1 MTQVGLVVVSHSRAL
16 AEAAVELALIMVHG
30 EKPPIE
36 IAAGTDDG
44 GFGTDAV
51 AVMEAIMNAN
61 QGDGVVVFT
70 DLGSALTSTDM
81 ALEMLEDMGEDIEV
95 RVLPAP
101 FVEGLT
107 AAVVRAALGADL
119 DTIESEAVGS
129 LTPKLEHLGV
139 AEPPPVAG
147 ALFDGDSL
155 GASELEAPH
164 ETPPDAQQLVQV
176 VNRDGLHARP
186 AAAVAS
192 LAQTFPSQVFL
203 LKMNRLADAKSP
215 ISIATLAVACGDSVQ
230 VLGYGSQ
237 AEAAVAAL
245 AELIASGFG
254 EERGD
259 IPATATPA
267 EAPTAPGAA
276 TDTTSTA
283 SSSPARPDTSP
294 TAQPTADTPTPPP
307 ARPVWRAPWES

>member
-30 EKPPIE
+30 DKPPIE

-51 AVMEAIMNAN
+51 AVMEAIMSAN
-61 QGDGVVVFT
+61 HGDGVAVFT

-81 ALEMLEDMGEDIEV
+81 ALEMLEDMGEEIAV

-107 AAVVRAALGADL
+107 AAVVRAALGSDL

-139 AEPPPVAG
+139 QDPPPIGEVLHDTVA
-147 ALFDGDSL
+147 LGD
-155 GASELEAPH
+155 APH
-164 ETPPDAQQLVQV
+164 EAVPDATKPVQV
-176 VNRDGLHARP
+176 INRDGLHARP

-192 LAQTFPSQVFL
+192 LAQTFPGEVMLDKSG
-203 LKMNRLADAKSP
+203 RRADAKSP
-215 ISIATLAVACGDSVQ
+215 ISIATLAVNCGDVVQ
-230 VLGYGSQ
+230 VLGFGAQ
-237 AEAAVAAL
+237 AEAAVTAIS
-245 AELIASGFG
+245 ELIASGFG
-254 EERGD
+254 EERGA
-259 IPATATPA
+259 IPGSGTTPDSTPGTTPVSAPTPEPGSKPGTTPA
-267 EAPTAPGAA
+267 
-276 TDTTSTA
+276 
-283 SSSPARPDTSP
+283 
-294 TAQPTADTPTPPP
+294 PP
-307 ARPVWRAPWES
+307 RPVWHAPWES

>member
-30 EKPPIE
+30 DKPPLE

-51 AVMEAIMNAN
+51 AVMEAIMSAN
-61 QGDGVVVFT
+61 QGDGVAVFT

-81 ALEMLEDMGEDIEV
+81 ALEMLADMGEEIEV

-107 AAVVRAALGADL
+107 AAVVRAALGSDL
-119 DTIESEAVGS
+119 DTIESEAVNS
-129 LTPKLEHLGV
+129 LAPKLEHLGV
-139 AEPPPVAG
+139 AEPPVAG
-147 ALFDGDSL
+147 TLPGAASL
-155 GASELEAPH
+155 GASDSEAPH

-192 LAQTFPSQVFL
+192 LAQTFPGEVMLDKSGRRA
-203 LKMNRLADAKSP
+203 NAKSP
-215 ISIATLAVACGDSVQ
+215 ISIATLAVACGDNVQ
-230 VLGYGSQ
+230 VLGYGEQ
-237 AEAAVAAL
+237 AEAAVTAITK
-245 AELIASGFG
+245 LIASGFG
-254 EERGD
+254 EERGK
-259 IPATATPA
+259 IPLPDTTFNSTPDTTPA
-267 EAPTAPGAA
+267 AVPAAGPDSKPG
-276 TDTTSTA
+276 TK
-283 SSSPARPDTSP
+283 
-294 TAQPTADTPTPPP
+294 TPTPP
-307 ARPVWRAPWES
+307 RPVWHAPWETPTALKQ